1 LDTIHNENETLWQG
15 IFPEEDT
22 YQIEN
27 FLSKEEVKFIIDWY
41 YEQKPKQGFY
51 LQEKQ
56 LQFIGDIHE
65 DPAVREIIFPKIQ
78 KHFGDFRLYSQLHN
92 DTNPHSADFI
102 CEQTRIFAP
111 HTDAITHIPG
121 WLTQKDII
129 IPLWIENDAET
140 YTYSLDQRCYRRGTH
155 FRKGATSGGINVYS
169 NVLRDSYEIEGVTN
183 VNGNE
188 IDHDF
193 IEQHIGNR
201 FLKSYFEGLTVNSI
215 DKNVPGSAIIK
226 DSSVVHGPS
235 NYNLK
240 GATRKLNISIRMFKE
255 VPDWK
260 PNTLF
265 SKINFEA
272 CNKRTYYNDKKT
284 EVTGN

>member
-1 LDTIHNENETLWQG
+1 MDTIHNSDETLWQG
-15 IFPEEDT
+15 VFPEEDT

-27 FLSKEEVKFIIDWY
+27 FLDNEEVEFIIDWY
-41 YEQKPKQGFY
+41 HREKPKQGFY
-51 LQEKQ
+51 LQEKA
-56 LQFIGDIHE
+56 LQFIGDQHE
-65 DPAVREIIFPKIQ
+65 DPAIREIIFPKIR
-78 KHFGDFRLYSQLHN
+78 KYFGDFRLYSQLHK
-92 DTNPHSADFI
+92 DINPHSADFI
-102 CEQTRIFAP
+102 CEQTRIFGP

-155 FRKGATSGGINVYS
+155 FRKGSTDTGTNVYS
-169 NVLRDSYEIEGVTN
+169 NVLRDSYAVPGVTN
-183 VNGNE
+183 LNGNE

-201 FLKSYFEGLTVNSI
+201 FAKTYFEGLTLRSLEQ
-215 DKNVPGSAIIK
+215 NVPGHAIIK
-226 DSSVVHGPS
+226 DSSVIHGPS
-235 NYNLK
+235 NYKLK

-255 VPDWK
+255 VQEWE
-260 PNTLF
+260 PNTVF

-272 CNKRTYYNDKKT
+272 CNKRTYYANLQ
-284 EVTGN
+284 NR